1 MGLGLME
8 GLGSALLRRP
18 SLEPAALVAYRLF
31 LKGAVVDDDRP
42 VHDVP
47 SRAAR
52 DVMPASMPPKM
63 TLWNGAMP
71 YQ

>member
-31 LKGAVVDDDRP
+31 LKG
-42 VHDVP
+42 
-47 SRAAR
+47 SL
-52 DVMPASMPPKM
+52 KM
-63 TLWNGAMP
+63 GGMSTCGADP
-71 YQ
+71 LNSGSQALIAPLSGDS